1 MFKSKLLLGTVL
13 AASTMMIAAQ
23 ARAFDNVEWSWDA
36 DVNTDVSVDLNISD
50 PSEFGMVEILQ
61 TKLGDTTATS
71 NVHGIDNNQ
80 PMQGTA
86 SGTFTFEGEAWKNG
100 VLGNENPTVDAYNTQ
115 TSGNVDGIAAGQG
128 SDPSSF
134 GMGGTGNGP
143 DIEGGIAEQTG
154 NLSNANISVS
164 GAVYDAFGA
173 DGVGN
178 GETDGVVF
186 TVTMDGV
193 EVSDTTYDAATE
205 LPELSAT
212 ATAFANNSSVSGS
225 GVVNIHAGQFTFDPA
240 GSATGGGNDAP
251 SVASSGYGYDSTSP
265 NSNLSGAMALTTL
278 ALNGGLAPSQISATS
293 NAYDINNFSVDASAT
308 ALANNLSISVE
319 PGSASGTE
327 APAPISASF
336 NGPCYGPYCG
346 GGDDSAEPG
355 IQPDVALIADV
366 TQFAYAD
373 VMASSNVHDV
383 TLNNYTGLGSLD
395 QPVINGAATAIGNN
409 LSIKVG
415 APAVDVNP

>member
-1 MFKSKLLLGTVL
+1 MLKSKLLLGTVL

-71 NVHGIDNNQ
+71 DVHGINNNQ

-86 SGTFTFEGEAWKNG
+86 SGTFTFEGEAWSNN
-100 VLGNENPTVDAYNTQ
+100 VLANENPTVDAYNTQ

-128 SDPSSF
+128 ANPSSF

-164 GAVYDAFGA
+164 GAVYDPFSG
-173 DGVGN
+173 DGTGN

-240 GSATGGGNDAP
+240 SSGGNDAQP
-251 SVASSGYGYDSTSP
+251 VASNGYGYDNTGP

-319 PGSASGTE
+319 PGSASGSE
-327 APAPISASF
+327 APASISASF
-336 NGPCYGPYCG
+336 GPCFGSHCG
-346 GGDDSAEPG
+346 GGDDPAEPG